1 MKKKIEEIYFK
12 KNWKKQSKFGITK
25 DEDRTIQVYIDA
37 IKSLVDV
44 VKISSKKLKIA
55 IDLGNGAQAITAMRL
70 CEELGCQVFTIN
82 EKIDGDFPGRGS
94 EPTPQNL
101 SELTS
106 LVKNNQTDFGIA
118 FDGDGDRSILCD
130 NEGKILT
137 GDSSAIL
144 LCKYILEK
152 NPESTV
158 ITCLNSGNTIEKIVS
173 ETNSVVIRTK
183 VGSVEVSR
191 RMVKENAIIGFE
203 ENGGFM
209 YGIHNHVRDGA
220 MTMALVLDLLANSE
234 NTLTEKLRSI
244 PTSFT
249 TKDKISCSNDDAKI
263 IISHLLD
270 NFPDSDTSDGIKIT
284 LDNQNWVM
292 IRPSGTEPII
302 RIYAESD
309 NQKNLD
315 HLMHEYTEKIKS
327 ILAR

>member
-1 MKKKIEEIYFK
+1 M
-12 KNWKKQSKFGITK
+12 GIMFIT
-25 DEDRTIQVYIDA
+25 Q
-37 IKSLVDV
+37 
-44 VKISSKKLKIA
+44 
-55 IDLGNGAQAITAMRL
+55 DLGVIAELADKVVVMYKGKIVEQGNTAEVLSNLGLSQKMTHISTGGGASL
-70 CEELGCQVFTIN
+70 EL
-82 EKIDGDFPGRGS
+82 
-94 EPTPQNL
+94 L
-101 SELTS
+101 
-106 LVKNNQTDFGIA
+106 
-118 FDGDGDRSILCD
+118 
-130 NEGKILT
+130 EGKILT

-263 IISHLLD
+263 VISHLLD